1 MGAVRL
7 HSLTMRN
14 ILQFSLIFLC
24 FLSHLAEAIFF
35 GPIAIGLG
43 IGILAA
49 KKGFLIGT
57 ALASSR
63 TRRSYQ
69 PRNYR
74 YTQNHHYDSSY
85 NRWYSKPRRH
95 YYYSSNPY
103 YGRRGKRETEH
114 PEMVELKRIKREV
127 EAGGFDINNW
137 YRDMTEMDQDGC
149 GKKLICEL
157 RAKQQSSGFTA
168 DEKLIAENFGSGTQ
182 VDVSDITVEYD
193 LAAQLGKYMGLERCQ
208 QLYNRCDLSSSDM
221 IRMIKTEMDN
231 LDRMKRDLE
240 NEEVEVELIEK
251 NEVEETEVEFRKLQ
265 ADEDDSKVNW
275 VWT

>member
-69 PRNYR
+69 PTNYR
-74 YTQNHHYDSSY
+74 YTPQHHYDSS
-85 NRWYSKPRRH
+85 S
-95 YYYSSNPY
+95 PY
-103 YGRRGKRETEH
+103 YRRRGKRDAEP
-114 PEMVELKRIKREV
+114 PEIVELKRIKREV
-127 EAGGFDINNW
+127 EA
-137 YRDMTEMDQDGC
+137 
-149 GKKLICEL
+149 
-157 RAKQQSSGFTA
+157 
-168 DEKLIAENFGSGTQ
+168 
-182 VDVSDITVEYD
+182 
-193 LAAQLGKYMGLERCQ
+193 
-208 QLYNRCDLSSSDM
+208 
-221 IRMIKTEMDN
+221 
-231 LDRMKRDLE
+231 
-240 NEEVEVELIEK
+240 
-251 NEVEETEVEFRKLQ
+251 
-265 ADEDDSKVNW
+265 
-275 VWT
+275 

>member
-1 MGAVRL
+1 MGETF

-14 ILQFSLIFLC
+14 ILQFSLVFLC
-24 FLSHLAEAIFF
+24 FLSHLTEAIFF

-57 ALASSR
+57 ALANSR

-69 PRNYR
+69 PSNYR
-74 YTQNHHYDSSY
+74 YTPNHHYDSSY

-95 YYYSSNPY
+95 YCYSSSPY
-103 YGRRGKRETEH
+103 SYRRGKRDTEH

-127 EAGGFDINNW
+127 EAGGFDINTW

-157 RAKQQSSGFTA
+157 RAKQKSGFTE
-168 DEKLIAENFGSGTQ
+168 DERLIAENFGSGTQ

-208 QLYNRCDLSSSDM
+208 QLFNRCDLSSSDM
-221 IRMIKTEMDN
+221 VRMIKTEMDN

-240 NEEVEVELIEK
+240 NEEVDVGSIEREEVEA
-251 NEVEETEVEFRKLQ
+251 TEVEFRKLQ
-265 ADEDDSKVNW
+265 V
-275 VWT
+275 

>member
-1 MGAVRL
+1 MGVRL

-49 KKGFLIGT
+49 KKGFLVGT

-63 TRRSYQ
+63 TKRSYQ
-69 PRNYR
+69 PTNYR
-74 YTQNHHYDSSY
+74 YTPQHHYDSSY
-85 NRWYSKPRRH
+85 NRYYSKPRRH
-95 YYYSSNPY
+95 YYYSSSPY
-103 YGRRGKRETEH
+103 YGRRGKRDTEH
-114 PEMVELKRIKREV
+114 PEMAELKRIKREV

-149 GKKLICEL
+149 GKKLVCEL
-157 RAKQQSSGFTA
+157 RAKQKSGFTE
-168 DEKLIAENFGSGTQ
+168 DERLIAENFGSGNQ

-221 IRMIKTEMDN
+221 VRMIKTEMDN
-231 LDRMKRDLE
+231 LDSLKRDLD
-240 NEEVEVELIEK
+240 NEEVELGSIEK
-251 NEVEETEVEFRKLQ
+251 EEVQETEAEFKNL
-265 ADEDDSKVNW
+265 EKDDDAVNW